1 MSIDT
6 EDVLRQSCLNKHSD
20 KLDNVTFENWCKA
33 VWDGVYCW
41 PPVKANSKIRISC
54 HTIFETSKLEIQSDY
69 IYSDFHIYH
78 QKICLKVHDP
88 LGIKHSDYATFIQPE
103 AFRYCDSTGNWS
115 NGNWTNYTQCLSLL
129 SSFSFPLEFSRL
141 QCFIIHRN
149 LVFALIIHCV
159 SLLIISSSIVF
170 DGQFNF
176 TKENPILC
184 KLVLSLKMY
193 SALASIN
200 WMFIEGLLLHSR
212 VTTGIFRK
220 SFPFKLYYAI
230 GWGIPL
236 FIILTWAY
244 IVNKTLHSRCWEG
257 YGDRVTI
264 WIITAPM
271 ILALLINSTF
281 LVNIIRILVTQLS
294 RNRSEETNKISRK
307 ALKATILLFP
317 LLGITHLLFCF
328 NPKDNKQLE
337 MAYMITNAIL
347 QSSQGIFVSFFYC
360 FGNGEVQRAIRCTI
374 KRGYAGRSSTVNSI
388 RNYSARNNVKKSQMK
403 VLTPFQPINAEIQM
417 NSFKPNDISR
427 L

>member
-69 IYSDFHIYH
+69 IYSE
-78 QKICLKVHDP
+78 
-88 LGIKHSDYATFIQPE
+88 PE

-129 SSFSFPLEFSRL
+129 SSATMLHQRLECPRL
-141 QCFIIHRN
+141 RVHRN

-294 RNRSEETNKISRK
+294 RNRSEETNKIRK